1 MQPLTV
7 DHTGYLIVDYEA
19 VLAPNPIVL
28 ILPSIVLLVLGIV
41 AVALGFELYAVNKR
55 KRKEPG
61 ENDLPRLRP
70 ISS

>member
-1 MQPLTV
+1 MRPLTF
-7 DHTGYLIVDYEA
+7 DYTGYLIPDYEV

-28 ILPSIVLLVLGIV
+28 ILPSIVLLVLGMV
-41 AVALGFELYAVNKR
+41 AIALGFELYAVNKR

-61 ENDLPRLRP
+61 ENDLPRLQP